1 MAGVFIFRRDLRIDD
16 NIGLQKLL
24 QKTKTIIPVFVFT
37 PEQLQDSNPYKS
49 DNSIAFMIESLQSLE
64 SQIKAAGGK
73 THPINYFYDTNIN
86 AVKTLLDG
94 RGTDVRNSG
103 KNEVKYL
110 AYNLDWTPY
119 AKTRDAEIEELCKKE
134 GVEVITGEDYTLHPM
149 GTLLKKDKTV
159 FKVFGPFRKNAE
171 TLESKINNPV
181 ALAKFLVGQGKITW
195 INNRGVSL
203 KKINVERFY
212 HDTPDR
218 GVHGG
223 RNKALKILEG
233 LKETQSRYSS
243 QRDSLSYNTT
253 HLSSYIK
260 FGNVSIREV
269 FYSYCKKLSR
279 SNGLFSQL
287 YWKEFYVY
295 IAHYVPSVLQGKSMR
310 PQYDKIKWNTDNGDI
325 FEKWCKGMTGFPI
338 VDAGMRELNNT
349 GYMHNRSR
357 LITSGFLVKLAIID
371 WREGEKYFAKKLTD
385 YDPAQN
391 NGGWQWSSGSGA
403 DSQPY
408 FRILSPISQAK
419 KNDPDAKYIKKW
431 CPELADIPSNHLHDW
446 ESHYTKYKGI
456 DYPSPCLD
464 YRTSRKKVMD
474 LYKNALKD

>member
-1 MAGVFIFRRDLRIDD
+1 
-16 NIGLQKLL
+16 
-24 QKTKTIIPVFVFT
+24 
-37 PEQLQDSNPYKS
+37 
-49 DNSIAFMIESLQSLE
+49 
-64 SQIKAAGGK
+64 
-73 THPINYFYDTNIN
+73 
-86 AVKTLLDG
+86 TLLDG

-269 FYSYCKKLSR
+269 FYSYC
-279 SNGLFSQL
+279 
-287 YWKEFYVY
+287 
-295 IAHYVPSVLQGKSMR
+295 
-310 PQYDKIKWNTDNGDI
+310 
-325 FEKWCKGMTGFPI
+325 
-338 VDAGMRELNNT
+338 
-349 GYMHNRSR
+349 
-357 LITSGFLVKLAIID
+357 
-371 WREGEKYFAKKLTD
+371 
-385 YDPAQN
+385 
-391 NGGWQWSSGSGA
+391 
-403 DSQPY
+403 
-408 FRILSPISQAK
+408 
-419 KNDPDAKYIKKW
+419 
-431 CPELADIPSNHLHDW
+431 
-446 ESHYTKYKGI
+446 
-456 DYPSPCLD
+456 
-464 YRTSRKKVMD
+464 
-474 LYKNALKD
+474 